1 MCDDGLHHK
10 LNAQHHDKA
19 SKEEIQ
25 RENAMGDKA
34 ELLSL
39 KLHLDGTI
47 TGAMKPRDVWAMQPE
62 FVDVKHENFCTDFAT
77 VKRTIWKQ
85 RHHADVDEAGCLDDI
100 ATHLLASSSDGCW
113 D

>member
-1 MCDDGLHHK
+1 MHNTMTK
-10 LNAQHHDKA
+10 QAKKKF
-19 SKEEIQ
+19 KEKTPW
-25 RENAMGDKA
+25 DKA

-47 TGAMKPRDVWAMQPE
+47 TGAMKPRDVWATQLE
-62 FVDVKHENFCTDFAT
+62 FVDVKCENLCTDFAT
-77 VKRTIWKQ
+77 MKRTIWKQ